1 MATYNKNVWHTGDV
15 ITEEKMNNL
24 ENGIE
29 TIVTSVNIANTSI
42 ADVGDGVTAL
52 SETVNSIQ
60 TDVSTISEQVNN
72 IRLEDITEALNT
84 AAGNIATNNE
94 LIVANQSSITSI
106 LTRLGLVEHILDMI
120 SEHSDTSV
128 ITALPEDES
137 TFVSDKKLI
146 LTDVILSDDTNS
158 MWNLKGK
165 AVILNNSNAENV
177 TIRATADEE
186 VVFTDNTINGTL
198 PKSVSNAM
206 LSINTDDEV
215 VIKGCDIGQNGY
227 NCVEIGLNDTAPK
240 KVTIKNCNF
249 TGTLSNNAIS
259 IFATADN
266 AVVNIENC
274 NFSSVSNVLRLSNRT
289 NATGVKINFTN
300 CTWDHLEDD
309 PEYKA
314 VVICQDYTSASQAET
329 IEANRFGGNKI
340 EINFNNCTGEDGNII
355 TLPEDSS
362 WAGTGEGRLIYVFAN
377 KWDNE
382 ERGKVPYADY
392 FEMFPD
398 IGVNNSL

>member
-60 TDVSTISEQVNN
+60 TDVSTISEQVSN
-72 IRLEDITEALNT
+72 IHLEDITEALNT

-94 LIVANQSSITSI
+94 LIVANQGSITNI

-128 ITALPEDES
+128 ITTLPEDES

-186 VVFTDNTINGTL
+186 IVFTDNIINGTL

-289 NATGVKINFTN
+289 NATGVKIRFTN

-329 IEANRFGGNKI
+329 IEANRFGSNKI
-340 EINFNNCTGEDGNII
+340 EITFNNCTGEDGNIV

-362 WAGTGEGRLIYVFAN
+362 WAGTGEGKLVYVFAN

-398 IGVNNSL
+398 IGVNNDL

>member
-1 MATYNKNVWHTGDV
+1 MATYNKNVWHDGDV
-15 ITEEKMNNL
+15 ITEEKLNNL
-24 ENGIE
+24 ENGIA
-29 TIVTSVNIANTSI
+29 TIVTTVNTINTSVN
-42 ADVGDGVTAL
+42 DVNDGVAVL
-52 SETVNSIQ
+52 NETVNSIQ
-60 TDVSTISEQVNN
+60 TDVNTISEQVSN
-72 IRLEDITEALNT
+72 INLENITEALNT
-84 AAGNIATNNE
+84 ASANIAENNNLIDTNHN
-94 LIVANQSSITSI
+94 AITSI
-106 LTRLGLVEHILDMI
+106 LARLNLVEHIIEMF

-128 ITALPEDES
+128 IYALPDGVS
-137 TFVSDKKLI
+137 TLASDKKLI
-146 LTDVILSDDTNS
+146 ITDANLNDTVSNV
-158 MWNLKGK
+158 WNMNGK
-165 AVILNNSNAENV
+165 AVVLNESTAENV
-177 TIRATADEE
+177 TIKATSSGE
-186 VVFTDNTINGTL
+186 VVLTNDTMAGTL

-215 VIKGCDIGQNGY
+215 VIKDCNIGQNGY
-227 NCVEIGLNDTAPK
+227 NCIEIGLNNTAPK

-249 TGTLSNNAIS
+249 TGALSNNAIS

-382 ERGKVPYADY
+382 ERGKVPYTDY